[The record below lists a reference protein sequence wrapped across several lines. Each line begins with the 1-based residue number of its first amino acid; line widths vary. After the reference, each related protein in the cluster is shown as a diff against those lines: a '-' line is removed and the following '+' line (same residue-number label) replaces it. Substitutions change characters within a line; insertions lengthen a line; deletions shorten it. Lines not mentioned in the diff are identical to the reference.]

1 MLNRWTAVDVFM
13 EELFLGDDPVMEEIL
28 KASDKG
34 GLPDINVSP
43 NQGKMLWLMAKIMGV
58 KSILEVGTLGGY
70 STVWLAR
77 ALPEDGSMVTLEF
90 EPLHHRVATENIARA
105 GFADKVETRLG
116 AGADLMAQLV
126 DENHSPFD
134 LIFIDADKPGY
145 ADYFKLALELSH
157 PGTLIIADNVIFNGD
172 ILDED
177 KQWSHLEGIRK
188 FLAVAASE
196 PRVES
201 VPLSV
206 VDRKGWD
213 GFLFMR
219 VRAN

>member
-1 MLNRWTAVDVFM
+1 MLNRWTALDVFM
-13 EELFLGDDPVMEEIL
+13 EELFLGDDPVMEEIR
-28 KASDKG
+28 KASDEG
-34 GLPDINVSP
+34 GLPDISVSP
-43 NQGKMLWLMAKIMGV
+43 NQGKMLWMMAKIMGA
-58 KSILEVGTLGGY
+58 KNILEVGTLGGY

-77 ALPEDGSMVTLEF
+77 ALPVDGKMVTLEY

-105 GFADKVETRLG
+105 GFAGKVETRLG
-116 AGADLMAQLV
+116 AGAELMAQLAA
-126 DENHSPFD
+126 EGHEPFD

-145 ADYFKLALELSH
+145 ADYFGWALKLSH

-172 ILDED
+172 ILDKD
-177 KQWSHLEGIRK
+177 KQWAHLAGIRK
-188 FLAVAASE
+188 FLTAVSDE

-201 VPLSV
+201 VPLSM

-219 VRAN
+219 VKE